1 MMVGCNNESGFCG
14 VLWAFA
20 PSHHVANVMLNLEAA
35 FDARSD
41 YHDSGTS
48 AGRWPELRKISRKH
62 SGVASQADP
71 KAECI
76 QYLSSYHLPIIM
88 ISMNTQLPTLTKPKM
103 ELSWLPLGVFRRPA
117 SERIGLAVLRHP
129 RRTHV

>member
-1 MMVGCNNESGFCG
+1 M
-14 VLWAFA
+14 
-20 PSHHVANVMLNLEAA
+20 ANVMLNLESKWKAA

-41 YHDSGTS
+41 HHDSGTS
-48 AGRWPELRKISRKH
+48 AGRWPELGKISRKH

-76 QYLSSYHLPIIM
+76 HYSSSYRLPIIM